1 MRRIILFSVL
11 SLILGIGLGMASF
24 VVLDRFV
31 LPADPSSAQET
42 PSPGP
47 SVSPSPQLQ
56 NTQPDNAALTE
67 RAYHV
72 LEAMS
77 TQDWEGL
84 SACVSPERGVT
95 FTPYSY
101 VSEDDVCLTPA
112 QIAQAGSDNTL
123 YTWGAAD
130 GSGEPIQ
137 LNVRDYFANYV
148 LDADFTQAPI
158 LGIDYVI
165 SSGNSLENVEDAYP
179 DCSFVEFYYP
189 GIDEAL
195 QGFDWCG
202 LKLIFTQEAG
212 EWYLVGVIHSQWTI

>member
-11 SLILGIGLGMASF
+11 SLVLGIGLGMAAF
-24 VVLDRFV
+24 VVLDRYV
-31 LPADPSSAQET
+31 LPTEPAAQET
-42 PSPGP
+42 PSP
-47 SVSPSPQLQ
+47 SVSPSLQ
-56 NTQPDNAALTE
+56 VQGTQPDNAALTE
-67 RAYHV
+67 RAYQV

-77 TQDWEGL
+77 AQDWEGL
-84 SACVSPERGVT
+84 SAWVSPEQGVT

-101 VSEDDVCLTPA
+101 VSESDVCLTSD
-112 QIAQAGSDNTL
+112 QVAQAGSDNTL

-137 LNVRDYFANYV
+137 LNVRDYFASYV
-148 LDADFTQAPI
+148 LDADYTQAPV
-158 LGIDYVI
+158 LGINRVI

-202 LKLIFTQEAG
+202 LKLVFTQEAG
-212 EWYLVGVIHSQWTI
+212 EWYLVGVVHSQWTI